1 MKAIVLLYITLLFP
15 SNNCCA
21 RSGNTPVEQIQSF
34 IKALQDG
41 TDTDKIIENY
51 LCYSTSG
58 LDSLEAQ
65 QAHELLVST
74 IESIKPE
81 FKSTKIQSLKII
93 PYLDLPE
100 KEQNIMIKKD
110 TKGKVYV
117 VKHGDKRMMNVL
129 IGDDG
134 KIISCIT
141 MMKGEVGFFIS
152 FC

>member
-100 KEQNIMIKKD
+100 KEQNIMTD
-110 TKGKVYV
+110 TKEKLYV
-117 VKHGDKRMMNVL
+117 VKDGNTRMLNIL

-134 KIISCIT
+134 KIVSCIT
-141 MMKGEVGFFIS
+141 LMKGEVGILLS